1 MASKRYSKEGTMN
14 ESAKATIELVIRTL
28 NSVSAA
34 GKNNLDM
41 LLGSILALE
50 KLLSDADKEDTEN
63 G

>member
-1 MASKRYSKEGTMN
+1 MK
-14 ESAKATIELVIRTL
+14 ESAKKTIELVIHTL
-28 NSVSAA
+28 NSVSVT

-50 KLLSDADKEDTEN
+50 KLLKEAEQEDTGN